1 MGRIMPRSPKSHWR
15 RNCDAFA
22 WIASGN
28 FEAAHSPA
36 CSPTQWKPCARPIE
50 FMKPS
55 IRWRFHDGSWHSG
68 ELAFTLTEMMV
79 SVAIFILLVGGIV
92 SANLFGLRMF
102 QIEETKLNASD
113 QARRIVGVLM
123 DEIHSCETFQIGTFT
138 NGTFTGLP
146 LGAPQIGPALI
157 VYPTTNITNYIMYF
171 VNTGDQKFRR
181 ATSVPGSTRILARS
195 VTNATDLFRA
205 QDYLGHL

>member
-1 MGRIMPRSPKSHWR
+1 
-15 RNCDAFA
+15 
-22 WIASGN
+22 
-28 FEAAHSPA
+28 
-36 CSPTQWKPCARPIE
+36 
-50 FMKPS
+50 
-55 IRWRFHDGSWHSG
+55 
-68 ELAFTLTEMMV
+68 LAFTLTEMMV
-79 SVAIFILLVGGIV
+79 SVAIFILLVGGVV

-113 QARRIVGVLM
+113 EARKIVGVLM

-157 VYPTTNITNYIMYF
+157 VYPTTNTTNYIMYF
-171 VNTGDQKFRR
+171 VNTADRKFWR
-181 ATSVPGSTRILARS
+181 ATSAPGSARVVAQS

-205 QDYLGHL
+205 QDYLANLLTNMQNNTVLHLKLEFYQPARFGVPPDYYKLETSTTRR